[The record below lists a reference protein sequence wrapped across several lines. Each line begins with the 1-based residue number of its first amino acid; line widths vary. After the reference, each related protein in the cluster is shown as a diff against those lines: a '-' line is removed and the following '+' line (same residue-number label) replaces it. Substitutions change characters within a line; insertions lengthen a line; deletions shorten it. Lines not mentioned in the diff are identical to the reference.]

1 MPVYECDDK
10 YDSEDHSSIVEIFCT
25 LMEVLVKAEGEHEEA
40 RGDEEP
46 NAGYPTYWLGEGA

>member
-10 YDSEDHSSIVEIFCT
+10 YDAEDHASIVEIFCT
-25 LMEVLVKAEGEHEEA
+25 LMEVLVKAEGEHKEA